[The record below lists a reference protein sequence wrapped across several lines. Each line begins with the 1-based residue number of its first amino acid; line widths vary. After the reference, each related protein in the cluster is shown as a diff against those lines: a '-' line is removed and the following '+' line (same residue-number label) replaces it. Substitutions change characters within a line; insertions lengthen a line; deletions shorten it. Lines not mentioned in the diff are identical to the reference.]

1 MVEFGSSEYLTD
13 TQLSRFKRIPAASK
27 GTIARRYPYNYQMA
41 MGFENPHDVV
51 PGLVTDDFNEQ
62 NQRGMYR
69 RWAQL
74 MAAEN
79 WAGRAPMPGLRQEP
93 G

>member
-1 MVEFGSSEYLTD
+1 MENWNYAS
-13 TQLSRFKRIPAASK
+13 AASK

-41 MGFENPHDVV
+41 MGLENSQDVV

-74 MAAEN
+74 MASE
-79 WAGRAPMPGLRQEP
+79 G
-93 G
+93 

>member
-1 MVEFGSSEYLTD
+1 
-13 TQLSRFKRIPAASK
+13 
-27 GTIARRYPYNYQMA
+27 MA
-41 MGFENPHDVV
+41 MGFENAQDVV

-74 MAAEN
+74 MASED
-79 WAGRAPMPGLRQEP
+79 
-93 G
+93 